1 MRNRSRL
8 SMALTGVVGVTLVLS
23 PVALSQQ
30 AGSSKHP
37 PAESRVFPTSDGPVR
52 GFVKDGVWRFLGI
65 PYAAPPVGELRW
77 RPPQPHARW
86 RTPLSAV
93 AFGNT
98 CAQINTLGVFAA
110 PSMHEDC
117 LYLNVFTAGKQ

>member
-8 SMALTGVVGVTLVLS
+8 SMALTGVVSVTLVLS
-23 PVALSQQ
+23 PVVMSQEG
-30 AGSSKHP
+30 GSRHP
-37 PAESRVFPTSDGPVR
+37 SAESRVFPTSEGPVR

-65 PYAAPPVGELRW
+65 PFAAPPVGELRW
-77 RPPQPHARW
+77 RPPQRHARW
-86 RTPLSAV
+86 RTPLQAV

-110 PSMHEDC
+110 PSMHE
-117 LYLNVFTAGKQ
+117 